1 MLDPQFPIKKLENGK
16 WRLHL
21 SASVSPT
28 GKKTSRTF
36 ETKTEANNYRLNRKR
51 EINKRGTGK
60 IPLDTKQMIDAKRA
74 IDLLKGRTEN
84 LYEIVKEA
92 LEAREL
98 LEGAELGGKH
108 DLSLPRAA
116 EELVQSYK
124 KAEASRTF
132 GEVCVEYYEFK
143 NLKSKSRQYQNDISR
158 VLNGPKF
165 RKGGQRAT
173 SVQLKRQGFLSH
185 HGDTPIEL
193 ITEKQIRAFMLRYYS
208 STPSNLNRCFETLQ
222 PVFNYALAEGW
233 INRNPMRKFRKE
245 DIVID
250 RVEILK
256 IADFNRCAELLD
268 TPKYRSIAVPI
279 AIQMFAGLRWSEI
292 AGNQDK
298 PVMDWD
304 KVVANPRGAKSIKP
318 YINVTREHAK
328 GIRGK
333 RGTSARRVEI
343 EDNLMDWINTV
354 PKSERV
360 GKILPEGFSQLIK
373 DFRKEAGITGRK
385 NILRHSYGTY
395 HFHRFE
401 NKAKTMQ
408 NMGHTNDGTFEEHYY
423 AYDPEGDAPELYWD
437 LRPSKNRKSKI
448 IDLEVAS

>member
-36 ETKTEANNYRLNRKR
+36 ETKTEANNFRVNRKR
-51 EINKRGTGK
+51 EINKRGTGQ
-60 IPLDTKQMIDAKRA
+60 IPLDTNQMVDAKRA

-84 LYEIVKEA
+84 LYEMVKEA
-92 LEAREL
+92 LEAKEL
-98 LEGAELGGKH
+98 LEGAELRGNH

-116 EELVQSYK
+116 EELIETYRRT
-124 KAEASRTF
+124 EASKTF
-132 GEVCVEYYEFK
+132 REAFNDYYEFK
-143 NLKSKSRQYQNDISR
+143 KLGSKSNQHQNDIR
-158 VLNGPKF
+158 RIMNGPKWN
-165 RKGGQRAT
+165 RGKESSEG
-173 SVQLKRQGFLSH
+173 QLKRQGFLNH
-185 HGDTPIEL
+185 YGDTPLEL
-193 ITEKQIRAFMLRYYS
+193 ITEKQIRAFVREHFRS
-208 STPSNLNRCFETLQ
+208 SIRNRNSCVVLLKSIFD
-222 PVFNYALAEGW
+222 YAVGEGW
-233 INRNPMRKFRKE
+233 IRISPMRKIQKE
-245 DIVID
+245 QTFIEAVD
-250 RVEILK
+250 ILK

-292 AGNQDK
+292 AGNKDK
-298 PVMDWD
+298 PMMGWD
-304 KVVANPRGAKSIKP
+304 KVVTNPRGAKSIKP

-328 GIRGK
+328 GIQGK
-333 RGTSARRVEI
+333 RGTSARLVEI
-343 EDNLMDWINTV
+343 EDNLIDWINLV
-354 PKSERV
+354 PKSKRV
-360 GKILPEGFSQLIK
+360 GQILPDSHQQLIR
-373 DFRKEAGITGRK
+373 DFRKEAKIEGRR

-401 NKAKTMQ
+401 NKAKTML

-423 AYDPEGDAPELYWD
+423 AYDPEGGAPELYWD